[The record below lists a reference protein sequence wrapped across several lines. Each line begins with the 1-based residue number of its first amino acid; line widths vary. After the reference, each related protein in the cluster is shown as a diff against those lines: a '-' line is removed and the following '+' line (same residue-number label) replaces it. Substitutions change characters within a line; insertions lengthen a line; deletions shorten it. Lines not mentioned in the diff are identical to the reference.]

1 MLLLSIPTP
10 CHENWNAML
19 PNEQGAFCNACAK
32 TVVDFTGMS
41 DDEVRQ
47 YFLQHRG
54 QKTCGRF
61 DTAQVAAPGIDL
73 PALFSSSLPYWKKF
87 LAAVIIAFGS
97 LLTGCANS
105 VQGEPRVTG
114 DSVAV
119 DMLPTAKALDT
130 SKPATRLMGDTVE
143 YPVKTPAIRLDS
155 PKRACSPI
163 MGKIMVRDSAQRSK
177 PVKSMRSKN

>member
-10 CHENWNAML
+10 CHENWEAML

-41 DDEVRQ
+41 DDEVKQ

-97 LLTGCANS
+97 LLTSCANNAL
-105 VQGEPRVTG
+105 GEPRITG
-114 DSVAV
+114 DTIDVAMMPPAPVV
-119 DMLPTAKALDT
+119 DTT
-130 SKPATRLMGDTVE
+130 KPVTRLMGDTVE
-143 YPVKTPAIRLDS
+143 YPVKAPAIRHS
-155 PKRACSPI
+155 SQKPACSPV
-163 MGKIMVRDSAQRSK
+163 MGKIMVRDTTQRSK
-177 PVKSMRSKN
+177 PVKSVKPKD